1 MWNRML
7 DIRKSGESM
16 TRFNLSNSLL
26 FVLIVTSMIFM
37 ELLAFAYA
45 ADTVLASNYIAFVCK
60 KIREHWHPPPD
71 YAGQSLI
78 VSFRVY
84 RNGSIS
90 NLTCKAVNDPKYVN
104 WRAAM
109 IAVRS
114 SLPFPCPAADFFQ
127 KNRQSAEVSI
137 DLSAINFKPRA
148 VKNPLPLWGDQ
159 LRH

>member
-1 MWNRML
+1 ML
-7 DIRKSGESM
+7 DIRKSGENM
-16 TRFNLSNSLL
+16 TRCNLSNSLL

-45 ADTVLASNYIAFVCK
+45 ADTVLAANYVRIVCK

-71 YAGQSLI
+71 YSGQTLI

-90 NLTCKAVNDPKYVN
+90 NLSCKAVNDPKYVN

-109 IAVRS
+109 MAVRS
-114 SLPFPCPAADFFQ
+114 ALPFPRPAADFFQ
-127 KNRQSAEVSI
+127 QNRDFADLSI
-137 DLSAINFKPRA
+137 DLSAVNFKPRA